1 MNKTNDN
8 MLSFN
13 EIVKQQNIEQIIQ
26 NQKTLKILITLVA
39 ILVTIL
45 IAIVVF
51 IIVKF
56 YPYLDTLKEYY
67 QLLDNMK
74 QWIN

>member
-1 MNKTNDN
+1 MNKTNNN

-67 QLLDNMK
+67 QLLDKMR